1 CMKSSMIIKLLLMM
15 YAVYA
20 RIELVDIKKIGET
33 VVIQEDRLLIHP
45 DGPLSPLR
53 GYIMHRSGYMFN
65 KRFYSSEIDTDYSL
79 TKTDKVIHDS
89 DPVYDYTRQPINDQ
103 VYDDIEENK
112 EYLTEFHTL
121 LIGMFPSPDGSLSI
135 VSERN
140 DAMYRFLIKDEVQ
153 AQSMHILA
161 ALFLLSEDVNI
172 PINTCIQEEK
182 ILFLEST
189 DGITTYINLKGP
201 NHYLV
206 NLIEFLKKYIDDDNA
221 NPNSIESTP
230 NEPTTYEQ
238 FKTGEFLN
246 TKQFL
251 VQSYIYEFI
260 DTPEKY
266 IKFVKAVYTLLN
278 DQIKNENFTA
288 EDIAKSNKLL
298 EECFIEEN
306 AISGLINHAAHIF
319 NLKDIKDKYRKF
331 PFIDTLELPIY
342 TRVKAYDRTN
352 DKELN
357 DEDKKYSNYVEV
369 SLLCL
374 ACCLMYDPNTRKYT
388 TEHLPDNEETKP
400 LKKFFEKYPV
410 PTESTSYEMQQDWYR
425 VVADLKNDKIFY
437 IKEGNNELE
446 TGLLNMLYV
455 ISDITGNQKRV
466 LEEIES
472 IKKRRDDSNHSCL
485 DFNIEKN
492 LITIFTALST
502 NKDLE
507 VDCGD
512 FTIEDNRHSMSDLF
526 GSFGL
531 LYNFKKLQTG
541 MSVDISKDKVK
552 LFIEEDL
559 FSDEEKSVIIREF
572 TKAQNMY
579 NNPTK
584 YTECMIKHYIY
595 VELAKLQCE
604 YAYVEEPIESILLNS
619 IIKGGYISTLNIFL
633 YGRIEIEYYKVSIIT
648 NFLMLYANPIIKYD
662 SSLIRMTN
670 NIIGSIP
677 LDNLCTRDWILR
689 GYIYNSKAKDYY
701 KKIDESAWDGLCITN
716 IILKSLYLDL
726 FLCTVTVEDGL
737 THSFAGIMKKLNKN
751 SYHYYKTIEDKCIIE
766 YILDYLDNTSKPKFD
781 TFCTIINIV
790 NQTLT
795 NFNKQQ
801 LTNIHLSWFFDM
813 FSMMAEE
820 DTPEIQQYLLY
831 LFSIINDDYITTA
844 KKKDIRWSIQSSP
857 NDILDFLQKN
867 SNMICGTNLEI
878 SNKINKIE
886 QLLKNSTFQNQPR

>member
-1 CMKSSMIIKLLLMM
+1 MKIGMIIKLLLMM

-20 RIELVDIKKIGET
+20 RIELVDIKKIGEI

-45 DGPLSPLR
+45 NGPLSPLR

-65 KRFYSSEIDTDYSL
+65 KRFYSSEIDTDYIL
-79 TKTDKVIHDS
+79 TKTDKVIYGS
-89 DPVYDYTRQPINDQ
+89 VPIYDYIRQPINDQ

-121 LIGMFPSPDGSLSI
+121 LIGMFPSPDGSFSI
-135 VSERN
+135 VSGRK
-140 DAMYRFLIKDEVQ
+140 DAMYPFLIKDEVQ

-189 DGITTYINLKGP
+189 DGITTYINLKNP
-201 NHYLV
+201 NNYLV

-221 NPNSIESTP
+221 NPNSIESMP

-266 IKFVKAVYTLLN
+266 IKFVEAVHTLLN
-278 DQIKNENFTA
+278 DQIKNEKSTPENK
-288 EDIAKSNKLL
+288 AKSNKLL

-306 AISGLINHAAHIF
+306 TISGLINHAALIF
-319 NLKDIKDKYRKF
+319 NLKDIKDKCRKC

-357 DEDKKYSNYVEV
+357 DEDKKHSNYVEA
-369 SLLCL
+369 SLLGL

-410 PTESTSYEMQQDWYR
+410 PTEITTYEMQQDWYR

-455 ISDITGNQKRV
+455 ISDITGNNEEV

-472 IKKRRDDSNHSCL
+472 IKKRRNDDNHSCIG
-485 DFNIEKN
+485 FNIEEN

-512 FTIEDNRHSMSDLF
+512 FKIEDNRHSVSDLF
-526 GSFGL
+526 GSFDL
-531 LYNFKKLQTG
+531 LYNFNELQAG
-541 MSVDISKDKVK
+541 ISVDISKDHVK
-552 LFIEEDL
+552 LSMEEDS
-559 FSDEEKSVIIREF
+559 FSDEEKSIIIEEF
-572 TKAQNMY
+572 TKVQNMY
-579 NNPTK
+579 SNPNN
-584 YTECMIKHYIY
+584 YTECIIKHYIY
-595 VELAKLQCE
+595 VELAKIQCE
-604 YAYVEEPIESILLNS
+604 YVYVEEPIESILLNS
-619 IIKGGYISTLNIFL
+619 ISKGGYISTLNIFL
-633 YGRIEIEYYKVSIIT
+633 YGRIELDYYKVSIIT
-648 NFLMLYANPIIKYD
+648 NFLMFYANPIIKDD
-662 SSLIRMTN
+662 SSLVRMTN
-670 NIIGSIP
+670 NLIGNLP
-677 LDNLCTRDWILR
+677 LDSLCTRDWILR

-701 KKIDESAWDGLCITN
+701 KKIDERAWDGFYITN
-716 IILKSLYLDL
+716 TMLKSLYIDL
-726 FLCTVTVEDGL
+726 FLCTVTVEDGF

-751 SYHYYKTIEDKCIIE
+751 SYYYYKTIQDKCIIE

-795 NFNKQQ
+795 NFNKQE

-813 FSMMAEE
+813 FSKMTTN
-820 DTPEIQQYLLY
+820 TPEIRQYLLY

-844 KKKDIRWSIQSSP
+844 NKEDIRWSIQNSP
-857 NDILDFLQKN
+857 NNILNFLQEN

-878 SNKINKIE
+878 SNKINKIVQLVKDSTSQE
-886 QLLKNSTFQNQPR
+886 QAQ